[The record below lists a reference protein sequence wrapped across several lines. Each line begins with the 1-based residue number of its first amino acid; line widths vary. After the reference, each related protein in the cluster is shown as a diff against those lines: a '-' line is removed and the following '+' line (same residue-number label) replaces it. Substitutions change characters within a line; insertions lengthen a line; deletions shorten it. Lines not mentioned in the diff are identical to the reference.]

1 MASVDNIV
9 SILTALYEH
18 CERVKTLREV
28 CDRLRSVVGV
38 FRPLLSDYI
47 REMRGQTMPVWI
59 NALETALREALE
71 TVRTCASNPVKTKLF
86 PSSYTGKLET
96 ART

>member
-1 MASVDNIV
+1 MASVDSII

-18 CERVKTLREV
+18 CEKVQTLREV

-47 REMRGQTMPVWI
+47 REMRGQTMPPWI
-59 NALETALREALE
+59 NALEIALREALE
-71 TVRTCASNPVKTKLF
+71 AVRTCA
-86 PSSYTGKLET
+86 
-96 ART
+96 

>member
-1 MASVDNIV
+1 MASVD
-9 SILTALYEH
+9 SIIPVLTALYEH
-18 CERVKTLREV
+18 CEKVKTLREV

-47 REMRGQTMPVWI
+47 REMRGQTMPAWY

-71 TVRTCASNPVKTKLF
+71 AVRTCARR
-86 PSSYTGKLET
+86 GG
-96 ART
+96 AA

>member
-1 MASVDNIV
+1 MASVDSIL

-18 CERVKTLREV
+18 CEKVKTLREV
-28 CDRLRSVVGV
+28 CGRLRSVVGV

-59 NALETALREALE
+59 NALETALREA
-71 TVRTCASNPVKTKLF
+71 VRTCAANPVKTKLF
-86 PSSYTGKLET
+86 PTSYTECF
-96 ART
+96 